1 MGSVHRSHK
10 PPGAKPVNS
19 LDIFG
24 TGFPEINV
32 VVVFI
37 RLGLGFRL
45 KLTESFST
53 ISINSNP
60 AWFSTESRLCEP
72 ILYFY

>member
-10 PPGAKPVNS
+10 PPGALNS

-60 AWFSTESRLCEP
+60 A
-72 ILYFY
+72 

>member
-60 AWFSTESRLCEP
+60 A
-72 ILYFY
+72 

>member
-37 RLGLGFRL
+37 RLVWIR
-45 KLTESFST
+45 
-53 ISINSNP
+53 ISIKINRKFFDN
-60 AWFSTESRLCEP
+60 FD
-72 ILYFY
+72 